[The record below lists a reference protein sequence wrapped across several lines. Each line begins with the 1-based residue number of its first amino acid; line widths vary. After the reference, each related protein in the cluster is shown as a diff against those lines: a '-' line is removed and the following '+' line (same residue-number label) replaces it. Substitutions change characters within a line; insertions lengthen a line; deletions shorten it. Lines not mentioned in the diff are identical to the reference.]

1 MSKKIYVGMLDDHP
15 AIIAG
20 YQAQIIKSSKLK
32 TAWTARYYSE
42 VETNLQKHPTDI
54 LILDASVDNG
64 PDDPNPFP
72 ILHDIPKLLDEYPDM
87 SILVISMHDR
97 RAFIRAIQQTGA
109 SGYILKDDVEANENL
124 EKILIAISEGEI
136 YYSPRAEKLIN
147 QYIKEEPMLTHRQ
160 IEILSLYASKP
171 NLTTKEL
178 AKELG
183 LAHSTTRNHL
193 SEIYMRLGVRKM
205 ASAIIKARQYG
216 IITPEQ

>member
-1 MSKKIYVGMLDDHP
+1 MSKKIYIGMLDDHP

-20 YQAQIIKSSKLK
+20 YQAQIKKSSRLK
-32 TAWTARYYSE
+32 TAWTARYYTE
-42 VETNLQKHPTDI
+42 VEPNLKKHNTDI
-54 LILDASVDNG
+54 LILDASVDNA

-97 RAFIRAIQQTGA
+97 RAFIKAIQQTGA

-124 EKILIAISEGEI
+124 DKILIAIAEGEI

-147 QYIKEEPMLTHRQ
+147 QFLKKEPNLTQRQ

-171 NLTTKEL
+171 NLTTREL
-178 AKELG
+178 AVELE

-205 ASAIIKARQYG
+205 ASAILKARQFG
-216 IITPEQ
+216 IITPE